1 MSHETQQVVQL
12 QRSVRYGRLLIGGA
26 VVGGAI
32 GSLITLFFP
41 IAEGALYTM
50 GQIAGFM
57 LLIGAIVGLTLGAV
71 LALILTAVAKRKH
84 GTGVVE
90 QVIEPEAT
98 GQFAAEDTQQVA
110 E

>member
-1 MSHETQQVVQL
+1 MASETQQTVEL

-26 VVGGAI
+26 VLGGAI

-50 GQIAGFM
+50 RQIAGFM
-57 LLIGAIVGLTLGAV
+57 LLIGAVVGLAAGGV
-71 LALILTAVAKRKH
+71 LSLVLTAVVKRKH

-90 QVIEPEAT
+90 HVVAHEVYET
-98 GQFAAEDTQQVA
+98 DSTQQVRDT